1 MKNEKI
7 LPFANETKKLKN
19 DFKKVIDEMDDEE
32 FIDFMFF
39 IMNSGFDEDFDE
51 EFDEDFGENFENPF
65 SGEMVNFKCPDCKK
79 ISAYP
84 IEIVN
89 DIYEATK
96 KEPHKLIVITV
107 IVTVR
112 LQFTTKLL
120 TEKYFNINLQK
131 CIF

>member
-19 DFKKVIDEMDDEE
+19 DFKKMIDDMPDEDFLDMMFFLMNSDFNENWDEE
-32 FIDFMFF
+32 FE
-39 IMNSGFDEDFDE
+39 DEFE
-51 EFDEDFGENFENPF
+51 EEFENPF

-89 DIYEATK
+89 DIYEATEK
-96 KEPHKLIVITV
+96 KPQVDCYHCESHSASPIYYKAPNG
-107 IVTVR
+107 
-112 LQFTTKLL
+112 
-120 TEKYFNINLQK
+120 E
-131 CIF
+131 IFEN

>member
-1 MKNEKI
+1 MRNEKI

-19 DFKKVIDEMDDEE
+19 DFKKMIDDMDDAA
-32 FIDFMFF
+32 FIDMMFF
-39 IMNSGFDEDFDE
+39 LMNSEFDE
-51 EFDEDFGENFENPF
+51 EFDENFEEDFEDPF

-96 KEPHKLIVITV
+96 KEPQVDCYHCENHSASPIYYKAPNG
-107 IVTVR
+107 
-112 LQFTTKLL
+112 K
-120 TEKYFNINLQK
+120 
-131 CIF
+131 IFEN